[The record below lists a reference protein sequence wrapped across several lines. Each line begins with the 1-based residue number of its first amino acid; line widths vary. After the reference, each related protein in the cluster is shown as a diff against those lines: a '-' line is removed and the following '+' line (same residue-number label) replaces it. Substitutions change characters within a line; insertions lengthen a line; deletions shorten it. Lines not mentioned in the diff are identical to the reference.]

1 MNDIYK
7 PRFLIQQYEH
17 KTNFPTLG
25 KVKNKLFYFNIE
37 EHFPNCV
44 TVNSSGSKFCV
55 KKGTMRNT
63 IKCI

>member
-1 MNDIYK
+1 MNY
-7 PRFLIQQYEH
+7 L
-17 KTNFPTLG
+17 PTLG
-25 KVKNKLFYFNIE
+25 KVKNKLFNFNIE

-55 KKGTMRNT
+55 KKSAMRNT

>member
-44 TVNSSGSKFCV
+44 TVIVLEVSSV
-55 KKGTMRNT
+55 LKKAP
-63 IKCI
+63 